1 MKDGFPTI
9 RRSPR
14 ISLLQGPVLGVA
26 ALCTLIAVVLYFL
39 PLGSQPG
46 GYVGKAVEDVQF
58 VGLRNVT
65 ADDLYPLL
73 LTQIGQPLSED
84 AFNQDLKAL
93 FNTGNFANV
102 VMRVRLSAADRV
114 IITYEVKELPRIS
127 DIKFLGVEELA
138 IPDVKSALDFREG
151 DVLSLQKVK
160 RGVQLLENKYREE
173 GFFLAEA
180 WFRIGDVS
188 PRTNRVVVSYIVDEG
203 ENIPISRINVLGT
216 KRLDPEN
223 ILDVM
228 DQQESGL
235 LDEGIFQESTFEE
248 DKFKILAYAKTN
260 GFLDAEIDPR
270 ATGYEIRY
278 ASPRRPEEGRVVI
291 VTYKLNEGDISY
303 FGGYSLEHDPRGINE
318 ELNPPERTITSKE
331 QLRPIYKPEVLLD
344 TLEFIEDDVGEVFD
358 EGRFFRDRGTL
369 QELYSTQGYVFAQIS
384 PVYVNVPLTKENIDK
399 YEACLTLQ
407 DPTNP
412 SDIRCKAEA
421 EWLDLKGMRERLLE
435 NPDEEGRNLRH
446 VHFVV
451 RENGLAYIENIIIKG
466 YVKTQENVIRREL
479 LVKEGQLFNSALVN
493 RSREKLINLGYFKE
507 VNLQIRPGSAEDQM
521 NLILDVV
528 EQPTGTISVGGG
540 YGTQSGF
547 SIFTELGERN
557 LNGTGQTV
565 SGRLEYGPLRRSVG
579 IEWADPWFYEACQ
592 DSTGG
597 FWRNKQEEFD
607 KAEDLATIVKI
618 ADTLQNQYRG
628 TGQEIIRLVDTAVED
643 GESVESLDR
652 MKVRVRNIIR
662 PYVEEETDCYRSF
675 PRPWSLRLGAFYQ
688 SIIFEDVSPLQVSF
702 DPNDL
707 FEEASFERNRFGLEI
722 GTSHSFLVNWA
733 HYHSYSPSWSVASR
747 PTSLANNA
755 VLQEVELGWQFKSS
769 LTNGVIY
776 NTIDNIFNP
785 TQGFRAN
792 HSVEIVG
799 QALGGEDHYNRYTAS
814 YNYYWWW
821 FDYTFFGLLRSNT
834 LKRWRVVQEV
844 RLKGTFT
851 HETAPFNSNQDKEK
865 NPYIEPEDRLY
876 LGGFNTLRGFDP
888 TDSLYPAVWRDG
900 GNHMLLGSTELRIPV
915 EPSILWL
922 VAFLDAGSLFDN
934 LGEYTGD
941 LKDDAEDYE
950 EIQNLARA
958 RTDPIIALQIDRAD
972 PLTFFAQEYH
982 FESLYDWNNPKR
994 AVLSSRNVALDRALY
1009 SWGFGLRI
1017 QIPVLP
1023 LRLFLAQKL
1032 YYRGGTLQPIP
1043 GDEDFEF
1050 VFGIGDVRF

>member
-14 ISLLQGPVLGVA
+14 ISLQKGPVLGVA
-26 ALCTLIAVVLYFL
+26 ALCTLIAVAVYLL

-46 GYVGKAVEDVQF
+46 GYVGKTVEDVQF

-73 LTQIGQPLSED
+73 LTQIGQPLSEE

-102 VMRVRLSAADRV
+102 VMRVRLSAADTV

-138 IPDVKSALDFREG
+138 IPDVKSSLDFREG
-151 DVLSLQKVK
+151 DVLSVQKVK
-160 RGVQLLENKYREE
+160 HGVQLLENKYREE

-180 WFRIGDVS
+180 WFRIGDVN
-188 PRTNRVVVSYIVDEG
+188 PNTNRVVVSYVVDEG
-203 ENIPISRINVLGT
+203 ENIPISRINILGT
-216 KRLDPEN
+216 KRLDPED
-223 ILDVM
+223 ILNVM

-235 LDEGIFQESTFEE
+235 LDEGIFQEGTFEE
-248 DKFKILAYAKTN
+248 DKFKILAYAKSN

-278 ASPRRPEEGRVVI
+278 VSPRRPEEGRVVI
-291 VTYKLNEGDISY
+291 VTYKLNEGEISY

-318 ELNPPERTITSKE
+318 ELNPPERNITSKE
-331 QLRPIYKPEVLLD
+331 QLRPIYKPD
-344 TLEFIEDDVGEVFD
+344 TLLNAMEFVDDDVGAVFD

-384 PVYVNVPLTKENIDK
+384 PVYVNVPLTSENIEK
-399 YEACLTLQ
+399 YEACLAYE
-407 DPTNP
+407 DPTDP
-412 SDIRCKAEA
+412 GDIRCQAEA
-421 EWLDLKGMRERLLE
+421 EWLDLEGMREYLVE
-435 NPDEEGRNLRH
+435 NPEEEGRTLRH

-557 LNGTGQTV
+557 LNGTGQNV

-579 IEWADPWFYEACQ
+579 IEWTDPWFYEACQ
-592 DSTGG
+592 DSTGS

-607 KAEDLATIVKI
+607 EAEDLATIVKI

-628 TGQEIIRLVDTAVED
+628 TGQEIIRLVNTAIED
-643 GESVESLDR
+643 GQSVESLDR
-652 MKVRVRNIIR
+652 IKVRVRNIIR

-776 NTIDNIFNP
+776 NTIDNVFNP

-865 NPYIEPEDRLY
+865 NPFIEPEDRLY

-888 TDSLYPAVWRDG
+888 QDNLYPAVWRDG

-922 VAFLDAGSLFDN
+922 VAFLDSGALFDN

-941 LKDDAEDYE
+941 LKDDAENYE

-1032 YYRGGTLQPIP
+1032 YYRGGTLKPIP